1 MFKEAILMK
10 YLRIRLVVKEHDD
23 EVGIRIIDYK
33 QSDETQT
40 NEKLLYTIAKDYQEV
55 HSIEI
60 VDKSVK
66 EITEKEYFEN
76 NTF

>member
-1 MFKEAILMK
+1 MK